1 MKIKR
6 ELKQLINNL
15 NDEVYFTTDPPVFDI
30 VNDVYWNS
38 KYFIVWVTTKNILY
52 GTKSQNAM
60 IDLLSE
66 IIDEQNGEIG
76 IGASYSFQMFET
88 ATA

>member
-15 NDEVYFTTDPPVFDI
+15 NDGVYFTTDPPVFD
-30 VNDVYWNS
+30 NGDDSYWDC
-38 KYFIVWVTTKNILY
+38 KYFIVWVVVKNILY
-52 GTKSQNAM
+52 ATKSQNEM

-66 IIDEQNGEIG
+66 IVDEQNGEIG
-76 IGASYSFQMFET
+76 IGAGYIFHMFEDVT
-88 ATA
+88 A

>member
-1 MKIKR
+1 MG
-6 ELKQLINNL
+6 N
-15 NDEVYFTTDPPVFDI
+15 Y
-30 VNDVYWNS
+30 
-38 KYFIVWVTTKNILY
+38 KNILY